1 MKSARRLQ
9 SNAAG
14 ATRGRSGT
22 RVDSAKYLAR
32 GRVKFLTVSEGGR
45 SLTIMV
51 GPLRGPDH
59 LELIRRARFYHVPV
73 SAIASS
79 RTAVAY
85 IAFYEGASRFQART
99 GLIREYAAVLRVSR
113 ARRCDLPGLT
123 WPARGAPDAPYYR
136 FDLGPIQQL
145 ARPITNPDRIRVA
158 FRFPDFGRFEE
169 AATLA
174 ELGTCAPKDRKAGGR
189 KRGQYQNPR
198 TCGGTHES

>member
-14 ATRGRSGT
+14 ATHGRSGT

-32 GRVKFLTVSEGGR
+32 GRVKFLIVSESGR

-79 RTAVAY
+79 RTAVAF
-85 IAFYEGASRFQART
+85 IAFYEGASRFHART
-99 GLIREYAAVLRVSR
+99 GVIREYAAVLRVSR

-123 WPARGAPDAPYYR
+123 WPARGAPDALYYR
-136 FDLGPIQQL
+136 FDLGPTLQL
-145 ARPITNPDRIRVA
+145 ARPITNPNRLRMA
-158 FRFPDFGRFEE
+158 FRFPDFERFGE

-174 ELGTCAPKDRKAGGR
+174 ELGSRAPKPRKTGGR
-189 KRGQYQNPR
+189 EKKSPPR
-198 TCGGTHES
+198 STDV